1 MCHFAKK
8 PNSYLERH
16 MTMTLVVTAHL
27 IHGTTVLQK
36 AWADSHG
43 SYNVA
48 VAAVV
53 VKVNK
58 GERVYV
64 LLERGTAHS
73 INRADRWTNFVG
85 HLIHAF

>member
-1 MCHFAKK
+1 MNVGEKD
-8 PNSYLERH
+8 SS
-16 MTMTLVVTAHL
+16 AHL

-36 AWADSHG
+36 AWADGHG
-43 SYNVA
+43 SANVA
-48 VAAVV
+48 VAAAV

-64 LLERGTAHS
+64 LLKFGTAHS
-73 INRADRWTNFVG
+73 YNSADRWTNFVG

>member
-1 MCHFAKK
+1 M
-8 PNSYLERH
+8 NIGETTSS
-16 MTMTLVVTAHL
+16 AHL

-36 AWADSHG
+36 AWADGHG
-43 SYNVA
+43 TGNVA
-48 VAAVV
+48 VAAAV

-73 INRADRWTNFVG
+73 YNRVDRWTNFVG
-85 HLIHAF
+85 YLIHAF

>member
-1 MCHFAKK
+1 M
-8 PNSYLERH
+8 NIGETTSS
-16 MTMTLVVTAHL
+16 AHL

-36 AWADSHG
+36 AWADGHG
-43 SYNVA
+43 TGNVA
-48 VAAVV
+48 VAAAV

-73 INRADRWTNFVG
+73 HNHADRWTNFVG
-85 HLIHAF
+85 YLIHAF